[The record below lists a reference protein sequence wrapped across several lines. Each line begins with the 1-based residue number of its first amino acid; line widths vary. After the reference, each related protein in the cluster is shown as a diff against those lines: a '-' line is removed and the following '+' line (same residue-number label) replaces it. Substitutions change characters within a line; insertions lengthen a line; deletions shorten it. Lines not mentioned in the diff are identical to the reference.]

1 MWIFALKLAT
11 QATRSADPGA
21 HSTSAL
27 RAPHSFQQTQ
37 MWLTQTAQTFA
48 GPGSGGIRSDQPLIS
63 SAFPAQA
70 SMQRSKMTFGFLQ
83 RTADNLARLNDSL
96 VSLLVQRNHLRPAGQ
111 EPGSAGMMLLERL
124 SVALSSSASL
134 TAFSIR

>member
-1 MWIFALKLAT
+1 
-11 QATRSADPGA
+11 
-21 HSTSAL
+21 
-27 RAPHSFQQTQ
+27 
-37 MWLTQTAQTFA
+37 
-48 GPGSGGIRSDQPLIS
+48 
-63 SAFPAQA
+63 
-70 SMQRSKMTFGFLQ
+70 MTFGFLQ

-96 VSLLVQRNHLRPAGQ
+96 LSLLVQRNHLRPAGQ